1 MQELFQEIQTLKNSE
16 IKTRINTRLTEFSV
30 IKTKSI
36 EEIFKELCFC
46 IMTANCSAMKCIEI
60 HEHIGEEFLY
70 LSKIELARMKE
81 STFF

>member
-1 MQELFQEIQTLKNSE
+1 M
-16 IKTRINTRLTEFSV
+16 
-30 IKTKSI
+30 